1 MENEEAYKEITD
13 RILESKI
20 KLFGYFAVRVAKA
33 IPGLE
38 LDDYGKVISISRDPK
53 EVVRDLLSK
62 FEEKAGKVS
71 TTAVRAYIVGL
82 RNKYPWLELPE
93 ELM

>member
-1 MENEEAYKEITD
+1 M
-13 RILESKI
+13 
-20 KLFGYFAVRVAKA
+20 
-33 IPGLE
+33 
-38 LDDYGKVISISRDPK
+38 
-53 EVVRDLLSK
+53 LSK

-71 TTAVRAYIVGL
+71 TVVVRAFIIGL